1 MLRRDYIMRLLMEF
15 MAALERMLERKDIGD
30 RREEIKR
37 LYDKYVGPYTLYH
50 NATIDEVMT
59 AIAGMEEQ
67 QRLPRIEML
76 AELYYAEAGTVG
88 NPTRDMLL
96 GKAYA
101 LFEYIERNGDTFS
114 MERRGKMKAIQ
125 KTLDNI
131 TGNAL
136 QGQ

>member
-37 LYDKYVGPYTLYH
+37 LYDKYVGPYTFYH

-67 QRLPRIEML
+67 QQLPRMEML

-96 GKAYA
+96 GKAFA

-125 KTLDNI
+125 EMLDNI
-131 TGNAL
+131 AENARH
-136 QGQ
+136 GQ